1 MALGIRVKMVDN
13 RVTFYDNLRWL
24 FVLFVILEHSSNAYT
39 NLIWWPVAD
48 KDTSIIAGWISAFS
62 DAFAMPLLFY
72 IAGYF
77 AIPSIE
83 KKGALSFLKGKLRRL
98 GIPWLVCI
106 LTICP
111 ILPLIFHFTRNGLSL
126 SISYGE
132 LWVVLFKNAADFNIG
147 LIVSMNELMINNQF
161 YQRYMWFLS
170 LLLLF
175 FFVFS
180 LMYTYKKTWFYRD
193 DQPIL
198 SESPSVP
205 STLKF
210 LFGIGFLTTTC
221 SFLTVGAIL
230 AFGPKS
236 SNPEPLFTLGNII
249 QFRPSRLFFFIIYFG
264 LGLVTYR
271 NKWIERGKF
280 PGHFKTWAISCIC
293 LLIVYLLVHN
303 QILDGPDDLKEMYGA
318 VFFFILNFLTIA
330 TLGIF
335 TSIGVRYW
343 NRPTTFNRKM
353 ASNSYDMYLSHYI
366 FVLLFQLILFTLPG
380 FPGLLKFGLV
390 SALSIICAY
399 AVSQYFIKPFPRLSI
414 MASVTILIA
423 MVLLIRP

>member
-1 MALGIRVKMVDN
+1 MSASETNAEN
-13 RVTFYDNLRWL
+13 RVIFFDNLRWL

-39 NLIWWPVAD
+39 NVIWWPVAD
-48 KDTSIIAGWISAFS
+48 KDTSIIAGWVSAFS

-77 AIPSIE
+77 AIPTIE
-83 KKGALSFLKGKLRRL
+83 KKGALSFLKGKLKRL

-111 ILPLIFHFTRNGLSL
+111 ILPLIYHFTRNGLSL
-126 SISYGE
+126 SISYWD
-132 LWVVLFKNAADFNIG
+132 LWVVLLKNAADFNVG
-147 LIVSMNELMINNQF
+147 LIVSMNKLMMNNQF

-175 FFVFS
+175 FFIFS
-180 LMYTYKKTWFYRD
+180 LLYSFRKDWFDRV
-193 DQPIL
+193 DQPVRP
-198 SESPSVP
+198 ERPSVS

-210 LFGIGFLTTTC
+210 LFGVGFLTVIC
-221 SFLTVGAIL
+221 SFLTVGAIF

-236 SNPEPLFTLGNII
+236 SNPEPLLTLGNII
-249 QFRPSRLFFFIIYFG
+249 QFRPSRLFFFVIYFG

-280 PGHFKTWAISCIC
+280 PGHFKTWAISCIG
-293 LLIVYLLVHN
+293 LLIVYLFVHN
-303 QILDGPDDLKEMYGA
+303 QILNGPNHMKEMYGA
-318 VFFFILNFLTIA
+318 LFFFILNFLTIT
-330 TLGIF
+330 TLGCF

-343 NRPTTFNRKM
+343 NRPTAFGGKM

-366 FVLLFQLILFTLPG
+366 FVLVFQLILFTLPG
-380 FPGLLKFGLV
+380 VPGLLKFGLV

-399 AVSQYFIKPFPRLSI
+399 IVSQFFIKPFPGISI
-414 MASVTILIA
+414 LATITMFIA

>member
-1 MALGIRVKMVDN
+1 MADN
-13 RVTFYDNLRWL
+13 RVTFFDNLRWL

-83 KKGALSFLKGKLRRL
+83 KKGALSFLKGKLKRL

-180 LMYTYKKTWFYRD
+180 LMFTYRKNWFYRD

-198 SESPSVP
+198 WESPSVP

-210 LFGIGFLTTTC
+210 LFGVGFLTTIC

-280 PGHFKTWAISCIC
+280 PGHFKTWAISYIC
-293 LLIVYLLVHN
+293 LLIVYLFVHN
-303 QILDGPDDLKEMYGA
+303 QILNGPDDLKEMYGA

-330 TLGIF
+330 ALGIS

-343 NRPTTFNRKM
+343 NRSTTFNGKM
-353 ASNSYDMYLSHYI
+353 ASNAYDMYLSHYI

-380 FPGLLKFGLV
+380 VPGLLKFGLV

-414 MASVTILIA
+414 MTSVTILIA